1 MQKRYRFKKVLQNIM
16 TAISVLLVA
25 VCITGCEEPQS
36 VPVLKNGLCIIE
48 AAENKTLVS
57 SDEVYLLKLGV
68 QNTTTDEF
76 TGTIINQTGHPVINI
91 SRSTI

>member
-1 MQKRYRFKKVLQNIM
+1 MQKRYRIKKVLQNIL

-25 VCITGCEEPQS
+25 VCLTGCEEPQS
-36 VPVLKNGLCIIE
+36 VPVLK
-48 AAENKTLVS
+48 
-57 SDEVYLLKLGV
+57 
-68 QNTTTDEF
+68 TTTDEF

>member
-1 MQKRYRFKKVLQNIM
+1 MQKRYRFKKGLMSIM

-25 VCITGCEEPQS
+25 VC
-36 VPVLKNGLCIIE
+36 
-48 AAENKTLVS
+48 
-57 SDEVYLLKLGV
+57 
-68 QNTTTDEF
+68 F